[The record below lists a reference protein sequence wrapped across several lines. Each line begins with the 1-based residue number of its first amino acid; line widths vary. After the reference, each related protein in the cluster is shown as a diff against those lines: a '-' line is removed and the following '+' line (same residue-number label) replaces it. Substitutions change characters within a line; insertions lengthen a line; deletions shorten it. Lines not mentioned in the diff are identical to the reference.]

1 MNEIE
6 KLREEIDKVDR
17 EIVHL
22 LNRRIEL
29 VLAIG
34 DYKKSGKLPVEDLD
48 REKKVV
54 SSLSGDELDEDFIK
68 EIYTVIFNYSKS
80 KQL

>member
-1 MNEIE
+1 MNEIK
-6 KLREEIDKVDR
+6 KLREEIDNVDR

-29 VLAIG
+29 VLHIG
-34 DYKKSGKLPVEDLD
+34 EHKKSGKLPVKDLE

-54 SSLSGDELDEDFIK
+54 SNLSGDELDEDFIK
-68 EIYTVIFNYSKS
+68 EIYAVIFRYSKS